1 MPWID
6 VIDDNRK
13 KIGEAH
19 LCMGKPSSYCIP
31 CWKND
36 RLRQLS
42 SKLCDFKLPSGAT
55 CDKPICDFHATSG
68 GKNIDYCPE
77 HKHAAPQPALPL
89 EVA

>member
-6 VIDDNRK
+6 IIDENRK

-19 LCMGKPSSYCIP
+19 LCMRRHSEYCMP
-31 CWKND
+31 CWQID

-42 SKLCDFKLPSGAT
+42 SKLCDFPLGNGKT
-55 CDKPICDFHATSG
+55 CDKPICNFHATSG
-68 GKNIDYCPE
+68 GKNIDYCPD
-77 HKHAAPQPALPL
+77 HKHAAPQSLFP